1 MNSKEKVFLLQ
12 VHFHIISVW
21 LLTHENLGKCIK
33 QNKVE
38 RLKKKKFC
46 FVFVF
51 VRVNADENQT

>member
-33 QNKVE
+33 QNKVDS
-38 RLKKKKFC
+38 LKKKKFC

-51 VRVNADENQT
+51 VCVTAEENRA